1 MAAYTLPKLCQNMA
15 CFAYMIDEAKYLM
28 DIGNN
33 IRTRR
38 NDLGVSQQELADNS
52 DIAKS
57 TVQRIEKGELNPTI
71 IVLQKVSKAL
81 DMGLC
86 ELLPK

>member
-57 TVQRIEKGELNPTI
+57 TVQRIEKGELNHEKIDFLTQQYATNI
-71 IVLQKVSKAL
+71 IS
-81 DMGLC
+81 
-86 ELLPK
+86 